1 MQPHLCHNYNLIIHM
16 IISFCK
22 TSVAH
27 QKLCSKN
34 ISLNFVISN
43 SYTSMLEIF
52 EEDQLSHLKNEF
64 F

>member
-1 MQPHLCHNYNLIIHM
+1 M

-22 TSVAH
+22 TPVAH

>member
-1 MQPHLCHNYNLIIHM
+1 M

-27 QKLCSKN
+27 QKLRSKN

-43 SYTSMLEIF
+43 SYTSMLQIF
-52 EEDQLSHLKNEF
+52 EEDQLSHLTYEF